1 MRTIVSFLF
10 SKTATMFLRGTIL
23 TLAIVRIVGTGKW
36 VNIIPKSTLFVEFGD
51 G

>member
-23 TLAIVRIVGTGKW
+23 TLAIVRIVGKW
-36 VNIIPKSTLFVEFGD
+36 VNNIPKSTLFAEFGD

>member
-1 MRTIVSFLF
+1 MRTIISFLF

-23 TLAIVRIVGTGKW
+23 TLAIVRIVGKW